1 MTGTHQ
7 KERPSPL
14 ATLADGY
21 RSLTLDPSPRL
32 RQIREQMS
40 RPPEEAIENAWKMVG
55 RALLKAMRMI
65 VVTPGNSR

>member
-7 KERPSPL
+7 KETPSPL

-32 RQIREQMS
+32 RLIREQMS
-40 RPPEEAIENAWKMVG
+40 RSPEEAIENAWTMVG

-65 VVTPGNSR
+65 AVKTSSDR